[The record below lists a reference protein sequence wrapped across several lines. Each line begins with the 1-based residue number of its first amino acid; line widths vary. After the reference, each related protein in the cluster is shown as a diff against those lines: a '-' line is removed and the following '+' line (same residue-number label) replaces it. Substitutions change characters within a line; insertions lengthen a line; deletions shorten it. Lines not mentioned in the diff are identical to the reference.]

1 MELFERVL
9 QFYSRTKTPLKNKYQ
24 PDISFVNI
32 KIDFLKS
39 KFTAFHGQLGAY
51 NLGPL

>member
-9 QFYSRTKTPLKNKYQ
+9 QFYSRTNTPLKNKFQ

-32 KIDFLKS
+32 KIDILES
-39 KFTAFHGQLGAY
+39 RTFHLS
-51 NLGPL
+51 NLRHSAQ